1 MTAPISFIVSFVGGP
16 LNATQLFATQEIEF
30 PIFIGRLVGGSPT
43 EMAIYE
49 YDGNQEGDRCMQR
62 IYLYVETL
70 GMDEGAEFIAEHGR
84 IGGEGRAP
92 VRCRV
97 SAPAQ
102 P

>member
-1 MTAPISFIVSFVGGP
+1 MTDRINFVVSFVGGP
-16 LNATQLFATQEIEF
+16 LDATQLFATQEIEF

-43 EMAIYE
+43 QMAIYE
-49 YDGNQEGDRCMQR
+49 YDGNQEGDRCVQR

-84 IGGEGRAP
+84 IGGEGRANL
-92 VRCRV
+92 RRQV